1 MRRVGATIK
10 GFGEYKIG
18 SNTILGG
25 GMSPPMITNS
35 VSNGAVILRHREYIR
50 DIESSQDF
58 KNLVFPLNP
67 GIQRT
72 FPWLAQIAPSF
83 EQYRFRGVVFEFKS
97 NSADVVLSGAASTAL
112 GTVVM
117 ATQYDALDPPFDNK
131 FEMSNWEFT
140 TSQKPSRSFMHPVEC
155 AKSQTPLTMLY
166 IRTGDPPGGSD
177 LRLYDLGNFNIAVVG
192 MQNVAGEN
200 ATSTIGELWVSYE
213 VEFYKPKLEEDATTE
228 YAHWTP
234 IGNSD
239 GSVTLGLPNG
249 GANMLGTLNTQPAHT
264 GFRPQKQLGSTIDAL
279 IYPDGPPDI
288 ADLNG
293 EPTILIQDC
302 IGKVLMI
309 QLTWYWVSNIINLT
323 HSSIPTQ
330 PVGHTALGYELLRAF
345 PFVSTSSTSLLS
357 WENFAW
363 DSDTTSPTTVPLKA
377 MYQCI
382 IHCNSDKVYFH
393 FGNKLNWSTGPGTSS
408 YDFWILE
415 VGPQP
420 AIVPVVTG

>member
-50 DIESSQDF
+50 DIQSSQDF
-58 KNLVFPLNP
+58 SNLVFPLNP
-67 GIQRT
+67 GIQST

-83 EQYRFRGVVFEFKS
+83 EQYRFRGIVFEFKS

-166 IRTGDPPGGSD
+166 IRTGDPPGNSD

-200 ATSTIGELWVSYE
+200 ETSTIGELWVSYE

-234 IGNSD
+234 IGNAD
-239 GSVTLGLPNG
+239 GSITLGMPNG
-249 GANMLGTLNTQPAHT
+249 GANMLGTLNTMPAHT
-264 GFRPQKQLGSTIDAL
+264 GFKPQKQLGSSIQAH
-279 IYPDGPPDI
+279 IYPDGPPNYT
-288 ADLNG
+288 ALNG
-293 EPTILIQDC
+293 KPTIHIQDC
-302 IGKVLMI
+302 IGKVLLI
-309 QLTWYWVSNIINLT
+309 NLAWYWVTGIVNLT
-323 HSSIPTQ
+323 HSATPSQ
-330 PVGHTALGYELLRAF
+330 PDPSDFGYELLRLF
-345 PFVSTSSTSLLS
+345 PFVSTGANSLYS
-357 WENFAW
+357 WDNFAW
-363 DSDTTSPTTVPLKA
+363 ETSGLNPTTAPLKA
-377 MYQCI
+377 IYQCV
-382 IHCNSDKVYFH
+382 IHCKSDNVYFN
-393 FGNKLNWSTGPGTSS
+393 FGTYLNWSTGPGTSS
-408 YDFWILE
+408 YDFLILE

-420 AIVPVVTG
+420 VIVEKYPL